1 MAFLYRNLPDCQYMN
16 GSITSQLWNIMIRM
30 TQIPSPASNE
40 VLSRVVEELL
50 HLFFLFVS
58 ACKDSFY
65 TV

>member
-1 MAFLYRNLPDCQYMN
+1 MAFLYRNLPDSQYMN
-16 GSITSQLWNIMIRM
+16 GSMTSQLWNIMIRM

-58 ACKDSFY
+58 ACKDNIY

>member
-1 MAFLYRNLPDCQYMN
+1 MAFLYGNLPDCQYMN
-16 GSITSQLWNIMIRM
+16 GSMTSQLWNIMIRM
-30 TQIPSPASNE
+30 TQILSRVSNE

-50 HLFFLFVS
+50 HLFILFVS